1 MEQNDGFMELLQT
14 LTNFSRFI
22 GLIPLLIRTDNVIV
36 VKKCAYLFSLAVAV
50 CFLVYNVFFNLCMFT
65 LKRFI
70 WRTHRIS
77 SDGVLYMLIYFC
89 MCLVCFLQIDF
100 LMRTYRKVINILQL
114 FTQINNQLITSQTSV
129 IRVILL
135 SLISIGFINI
145 SIEQWPTFKIILSDF
160 SQYQSIVYPL
170 SFLHNDIFSL
180 GVTLFTLTLQ
190 LIAASFFKSAN
201 SRLRCW
207 QENQTIAETLVE
219 KLRLGVRSVFDAVE
233 LIEEI
238 VQSSYVCLLCAR
250 NINIQLSLFSVLQ
263 VLYDHIL
270 GFETQEVA
278 LSVMLLRDFVF
289 IILQFLVP
297 HILESEVKR
306 SK

>member
-1 MEQNDGFMELLQT
+1 MEQNESFIKLLHT
-14 LTNFSRFI
+14 LTSFSRFI
-22 GLIPLLIRTDNVIV
+22 GLTPLSICKNNNVV
-36 VKKCAYLFSLAVAV
+36 VKKCAFLLSLAVAS
-50 CFLVYNVFFNLCMFT
+50 CFLVYNVFLNLCMFT

-70 WRTHRIS
+70 WRTHQIS
-77 SDGVLYMLIYFC
+77 SDSVLYMLIYFF
-89 MCLVCFLQIDF
+89 MCLVCFLQIEF

-114 FTQINNQLITSQTSV
+114 FTQINNQLLTSQTSV

-135 SLISIGFINI
+135 SLISIGCMNI
-145 SIEQWPTFKIILSDF
+145 FMEQWSTLKIMLSDL
-160 SQYQSIVYPL
+160 SQYRSIMYQL

-201 SRLRCW
+201 TTLRSW
-207 QENQTIAETLVE
+207 QENKAIAETFVE

-238 VQSSYVCLLCAR
+238 VQSSYVCLLSAR
-250 NINIQLSLFSVLQ
+250 NINIQLSLFSLLQ

-270 GFETQEVA
+270 GLETQDTI
-278 LSVMLLRDFVF
+278 LSVMLLRDAVF
-289 IILQFLVP
+289 IILQFMVP
-297 HILESEVKR
+297 HFLELEVN
-306 SK
+306 

>member
-1 MEQNDGFMELLQT
+1 MEKNGGFMELLQT

-22 GLIPLLIRTDNVIV
+22 GLIPLSIRTDNVIV
-36 VKKCAYLFSLAVAV
+36 VKKCAFLFSLAVAI

-77 SDGVLYMLIYFC
+77 SESVLYMLIYFF

-100 LMRTYRKVINILQL
+100 LVRTYRKVINILQL
-114 FTQINNQLITSQTSV
+114 FTQINKQLITSQTSV

-145 SIEQWPTFKIILSDF
+145 SIEQWLTFKIILSDF

-207 QENQTIAETLVE
+207 QENQTIAEPLVE

-270 GFETQEVA
+270 GLETQEVA

-297 HILESEVKR
+297 HILESEVK
-306 SK
+306 

>member
-1 MEQNDGFMELLQT
+1 MEQNDSFILLLQT

-22 GLIPLLIRTDNVIV
+22 GLAPLSIHTDNTIV
-36 VKKCAYLFSLAVAV
+36 VKKCAFWFSLAVAI
-50 CFLVYNVFFNLCMFT
+50 CFLVYDVYFNLFLFV
-65 LKRFI
+65 LKHYI

-77 SDGVLYMLIYFC
+77 SESVLYVLIYFF
-89 MCLVCFLQIDF
+89 MCLVCFLQIEF
-100 LMRTYRKVINILQL
+100 LMKTHKKVINLLHI
-114 FTQINNQLITSQTSV
+114 FTQINSQLLSTHSAV
-129 IRVILL
+129 IRVLLIFLIAIGSLNIFVEHSIALMPVLSDFRNYRFFNYLL
-135 SLISIGFINI
+135 SL
-145 SIEQWPTFKIILSDF
+145 
-160 SQYQSIVYPL
+160 V
-170 SFLHNDIFSL
+170 HNDAFSL

-190 LIAASFFKSAN
+190 LIAASFFKSVN

-207 QENQTIAETLVE
+207 QQRKTIAETLVE

-263 VLYDHIL
+263 VLYGHIL
-270 GFETQEVA
+270 GLETQDA
-278 LSVMLLRDFVF
+278 TLSVMLIRDFVF

-297 HILESEVKR
+297 HFLESEVI
-306 SK
+306 

>member
-1 MEQNDGFMELLQT
+1 LL
-14 LTNFSRFI
+14 
-22 GLIPLLIRTDNVIV
+22 
-36 VKKCAYLFSLAVAV
+36 SLAVAS
-50 CFLVYNVFFNLCMFT
+50 CFLVYNVFLNLCMFT

-70 WRTHRIS
+70 WRTHQIS
-77 SDGVLYMLIYFC
+77 SDSVLYMLIYFF
-89 MCLVCFLQIDF
+89 MCLVCFLQIEF

-114 FTQINNQLITSQTSV
+114 FTQINNQLLTSQTSV

-135 SLISIGFINI
+135 SLISIGCMNI
-145 SIEQWPTFKIILSDF
+145 FMEQWSTLKIMLSDL
-160 SQYQSIVYPL
+160 SQYRSIMYQL

-201 SRLRCW
+201 TTLRSW
-207 QENQTIAETLVE
+207 QENKAIAETFVE

-238 VQSSYVCLLCAR
+238 VQSSYVCLLSAR
-250 NINIQLSLFSVLQ
+250 NINIQLSLFSLLQ

-270 GFETQEVA
+270 GLETQDTT
-278 LSVMLLRDFVF
+278 LSVMLLRDAVF
-289 IILQFLVP
+289 IILQFMVP
-297 HILESEVKR
+297 HFLELEVN
-306 SK
+306 